1 MPVPST
7 MMGLSDAV
15 MGVSYFWAVRVEN
28 FIIGTGADAEDLAHG
43 LVLQQALQRSGD
55 NALLAVGTVVSGDVD
70 VVLVESSRNWSSMSR
85 RSLVRAP

>member
-28 FIIGTGADAEDLAHG
+28 FIIGTGPTQKTWLT
-43 LVLQQALQRSGD
+43 ALSC
-55 NALLAVGTVVSGDVD
+55 
-70 VVLVESSRNWSSMSR
+70 SR
-85 RSLVRAP
+85 RSSGAVTTPCSP